1 MIEAS
6 ILSLLDFE
14 KLFSTEYDALA
25 VAIGWVL
32 SQEGQ
37 PIAFFNEKLNDAK
50 KKYGTSDKEI
60 YVNVETLKQWRHH
73 LLYREIIILID
84 NQVLK
89 YIYS

>member
-1 MIEAS
+1 MIEVS

-14 KLFSTEYDALA
+14 KLFSIEYDASA

-37 PIAFFNEKLNDAK
+37 PIAFLSEKLNDAK

-60 YVNVETLKQWRHH
+60 YVIVETLKQWRHH

-84 NQVLK
+84 NQALK
-89 YIYS
+89 YINY

>member
-14 KLFSTEYDALA
+14 KLFSIEYDASA
-25 VAIGWVL
+25 VEIGWVL

-37 PIAFFNEKLNDAK
+37 PIAFFSEKLNDAK

-60 YVNVETLKQWRHH
+60 YVIVETLKQWRHN
-73 LLYREIIILID
+73 LLYREIIIFID
-84 NQVLK
+84 NQALK
-89 YIYS
+89 YINS